1 MTELWIEWKT
11 KSGFP
16 TRPTAPW
23 KSRQGGEIS
32 TFPQLR
38 RFVGRVPKQEDRK
51 LRAVEKMEIQNRDSH
66 FPTAPKACGARKDFL
81 T

>member
-11 KSGFP
+11 KGRFP

-23 KSRQGGEIS
+23 KSRRGGEIP

-38 RFVGRVPKQEDRK
+38 RFLGRVLE
-51 LRAVEKMEIQNRDSH
+51 NR
-66 FPTAPKACGARKDFL
+66 RIEN
-81 T
+81 